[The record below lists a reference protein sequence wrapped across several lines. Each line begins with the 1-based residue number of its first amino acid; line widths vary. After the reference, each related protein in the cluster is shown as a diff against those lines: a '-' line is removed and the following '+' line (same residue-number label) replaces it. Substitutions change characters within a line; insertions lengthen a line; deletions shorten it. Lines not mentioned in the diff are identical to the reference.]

1 MMIRLFSKNKVC
13 STNSQIS
20 KFSAYPL
27 VQWHWKSF
35 TRSAQTAPFWHGFD
49 SQSLMFFS
57 QFTPVDGGFEIR
69 VEKIDS
75 FNRVWRQSWNEFSNF
90 EIQSWPKLTF
100 VSTVFTVAFV
110 AVHLVD
116 TLSVLAWIVLA
127 VVDVQLTVRSVE
139 AGIAD
144 ALVATE
150 RVDALAVLAR
160 TVLALVDVLL
170 AELALEAGRT
180 GADEAGHPINA
191 GAIVLTLR
199 VAKT

>member
-1 MMIRLFSKNKVC
+1 M
-13 STNSQIS
+13 
-20 KFSAYPL
+20 
-27 VQWHWKSF
+27 
-35 TRSAQTAPFWHGFD
+35 
-49 SQSLMFFS
+49 
-57 QFTPVDGGFEIR
+57 
-69 VEKIDS
+69 
-75 FNRVWRQSWNEFSNF
+75 
-90 EIQSWPKLTF
+90 
-100 VSTVFTVAFV
+100 
-110 AVHLVD
+110 
-116 TLSVLAWIVLA
+116 LAWIVLA